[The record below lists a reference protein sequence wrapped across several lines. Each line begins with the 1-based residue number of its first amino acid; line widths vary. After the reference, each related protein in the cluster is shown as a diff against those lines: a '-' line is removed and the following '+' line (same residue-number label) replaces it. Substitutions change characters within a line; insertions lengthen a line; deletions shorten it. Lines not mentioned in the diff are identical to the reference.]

1 MARTPSTMLPLG
13 TSAPDFDLTDS
24 VTGQQVRLADFV
36 GQPALLVV
44 FMCNHCPYVVLIR
57 ERLRD
62 LVKSYQA
69 RGLAMV
75 GISANDADAYP
86 ADSPENM
93 AQEARNLGYTFP
105 YLHDDSQRVAKAYQ
119 AACTPDFFL
128 FDKQRRLVYRGQ
140 FDDARPGN
148 GRPVTG
154 ADLEAAIGAV
164 LGGTAPDPDQ
174 RPSLGCNIKWKPG
187 NQPDYGHH

>member
-24 VTGQQVRLADFV
+24 VTGQQVRLADFT

-93 AQEARNLGYTFP
+93 ALEARKLGYTFP
-105 YLHDDSQRVAKAYQ
+105 YLHDESQRVAKAYQ

-128 FDKQRRLVYRGQ
+128 FDEQRRLVYRGQ

-148 GRPVTG
+148 GKAVTG
-154 ADLEAAIGAV
+154 ADLEAAIEAL

-187 NQPDYGHH
+187 NQPDYGH